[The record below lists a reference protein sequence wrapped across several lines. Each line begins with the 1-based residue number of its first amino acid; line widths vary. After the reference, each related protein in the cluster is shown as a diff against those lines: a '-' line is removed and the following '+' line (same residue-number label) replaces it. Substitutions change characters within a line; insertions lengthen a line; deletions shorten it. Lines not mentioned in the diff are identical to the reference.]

1 MIGPGK
7 PPGPIVPTGEKPET
21 RNEKLP
27 AMLVF
32 INSSKTMVSV
42 PGSAGEQRPQ
52 LTDRAVQID
61 AILKGMSVDE
71 LRELMHLSAPLAEKT
86 RALIQRWTADP
97 GQQTPAIDAFQGDI
111 FKGLRAKRFSAEDR
125 AYANE
130 VLRVLSGLYGIIR
143 ALDGIT
149 PYRLEM
155 MYPVAGEGFAN
166 LYQFWGRAI
175 ADTLPA
181 EGLLVNASSEEF
193 FKVIRP
199 YVDPAR
205 VIEPQ
210 FLTQSGSAE
219 PTFVVVHAKVAR
231 GAFAG
236 WLILNR
242 VSDPADFRGFDDL
255 DYTYDPG
262 TSTLERP
269 VFIKRP

>member
-1 MIGPGK
+1 MQ
-7 PPGPIVPTGEKPET
+7 
-21 RNEKLP
+21 
-27 AMLVF
+27 VF
-32 INSSKTMVSV
+32 INSSKTMVSI

-52 LTDRAVQID
+52 LIDRAVQID

-71 LRELMHLSAPLAEKT
+71 LRELMHLSPPLAEKT
-86 RALIQRWTADP
+86 RALIQRWTADSD
-97 GQQTPAIDAFQGDI
+97 QQTPAIDAFQGDI
-111 FKGLRAKRFSAEDR
+111 FKGLRAKRFSEEDR

-181 EGLLVNASSEEF
+181 QGLLVNASSEEF

-210 FLTQSGSAE
+210 FLTQAGKGVE

-242 VSDPADFRGFDDL
+242 ATDPADFRGFADL
-255 DYTYDPG
+255 DYTYDPAA
-262 TSTLERP
+262 STRERP
-269 VFIKRP
+269 VFIKRV